1 MISAPAMIKVMRTS
15 SSPQPDCPLAPPS
28 RETTYA
34 RVLHRACLILGGV
47 AQLATQLSVADS
59 AVRVWLEGRQEPPE
73 DVFLAAVEILLL
85 DAEARLRR
93 PT

>member
-1 MISAPAMIKVMRTS
+1 
-15 SSPQPDCPLAPPS
+15 
-28 RETTYA
+28 
-34 RVLHRACLILGGV
+34 VLHRACLILGGV
-47 AQLATQLSVADS
+47 AQLATHLGVADS

-85 DAEARLRR
+85 DAEAKLRR